1 MDPARRHALL
11 ALLVVQVLFGTLGVV
26 GKFAIPHLGADGVAA
41 WRIAGGAVV
50 FGVLRRVLGLP
61 GVPWSSQARLAL
73 CAAIGIAG
81 NQLLFLHGLA
91 RTTAV
96 HATLLVTLTPVFTL
110 LLGAALGH
118 ERLSWRPV
126 VGVALAVAGVAV
138 LLSHGLH
145 GGSVVGDLLIVANT
159 ALYSF
164 YLVLSRPL
172 LATHPPLSV
181 VAGVFAWGVP
191 LTLPFTGLPPV
202 EGPPVAWAAMAWIL
216 AGPTVG
222 TYLLNLV
229 ALQHVPATVVG
240 VFIAL
245 QPFVAAALA
254 VPLLDESIGWRQALA
269 ASASVAGILLV
280 SRRPAS
286 PPVGG
291 RT

>member
-26 GKFAIPHLGADGVAA
+26 GKVAIPHFGADGVAA
-41 WRIAGGAVV
+41 WRIAGGALV
-50 FGVLRRVLGLP
+50 FGVLRRALGLP
-61 GVPWSSQARLAL
+61 GVPRADQARLLL

-118 ERLSWRPV
+118 ERLGWRPV
-126 VGVALAVAGVAV
+126 LGVGAAVGGVAV
-138 LLSHGLH
+138 LLSHGLA
-145 GGSVVGDLLIVANT
+145 GGGVVGDLLIVGNT

-172 LATHPPLSV
+172 LQRHPPLSV

-202 EGPPVAWAAMAWIL
+202 EAPAVAWAAMAWIL

-254 VPLLDESIGWRQALA
+254 VPLLGETLGWRQVVA
-269 ASASVAGILLV
+269 ASASVGGILLV
-280 SRRPAS
+280 SRRP
-286 PPVGG
+286 PPLPP
-291 RT
+291 R